1 MVAGVS
7 NTLFGAEKRQG
18 KEKKVEWKV
27 VHLGPW
33 FDMKTPF
40 GCCEKTETE
49 KKVEQKMALLL
60 IFLTKFFSNSIL
72 G

>member
-40 GCCEKTETE
+40 GC
-49 KKVEQKMALLL
+49 
-60 IFLTKFFSNSIL
+60 
-72 G
+72 

>member
-1 MVAGVS
+1 MWLLESQILCLV
-7 NTLFGAEKRQG
+7 AEKRQG

-40 GCCEKTETE
+40 GC
-49 KKVEQKMALLL
+49 
-60 IFLTKFFSNSIL
+60 
-72 G
+72 